1 MPQATILVVED
12 ESIIRLLLRD
22 VLRGAGYRV
31 LEAADGRTAIEA
43 YRAGKDQIDL
53 VTLDLQLP
61 DIHGS
66 LVLEEL
72 MAIDGE
78 VKVIIATGNVVP
90 DGMVGVCA
98 VLQKPFNLAQLL
110 ETVRGVVG

>member
-12 ESIIRLLLRD
+12 ESIIRLLLHS
-22 VLRGAGYRV
+22 VLIKDGYRV
-31 LEAADGRTAIEA
+31 LEAVDGRTAIEA
-43 YRAGKDQIDL
+43 YRAGPDEIDL
-53 VTLDLQLP
+53 VLLDLVLP

-72 MAIDGE
+72 KAIDGE
-78 VKVIIATGNVVP
+78 AKVIIVSANVGTE
-90 DGMVGVCA
+90 GMVGARA
-98 VLQKPFNLAQLL
+98 VLQKPFHLAQLR

>member
-1 MPQATILVVED
+1 MKQATILVVED
-12 ESIIRLLLRD
+12 ESIIRLLLHK
-22 VLRGAGYRV
+22 VLTGAGYRV

-43 YRAGKDQIDL
+43 YRTGQDEIDL
-53 VTLDLQLP
+53 VMLDLRLP

-78 VKVIIATGNVVP
+78 AKVIIATGNVVS

-98 VLQKPFNLAQLL
+98 VIQKPFHPAQLL

>member
-12 ESIIRLLLRD
+12 ESIIRLLLHK
-22 VLRGAGYRV
+22 VLTGAGYRV
-31 LEAADGRTAIEA
+31 LEAADGQTAIEA
-43 YRAGKDQIDL
+43 YGVGPDEIDL
-53 VTLDLQLP
+53 VMLDLELP

-78 VKVIIATGNVVP
+78 VKVIIATGNVVQ
-90 DGMVGVCA
+90 DGMEGVCA
-98 VLQKPFNLAQLL
+98 VVRKP
-110 ETVRGVVG
+110 

>member
-12 ESIIRLLLRD
+12 ESVIRLLLHN
-22 VLRGAGYRV
+22 VLIKEGYRV

-43 YRAGKDQIDL
+43 YRAGRDEIDL
-53 VTLDLQLP
+53 VMLDLKLP

-72 MAIDGE
+72 IAIDGE
-78 VKVIIATGNVVP
+78 VKVIIATGNVVS

-98 VLQKPFNLAQLL
+98 VLQKPFNLDQLR
-110 ETVRGVVG
+110 ETVREVVG